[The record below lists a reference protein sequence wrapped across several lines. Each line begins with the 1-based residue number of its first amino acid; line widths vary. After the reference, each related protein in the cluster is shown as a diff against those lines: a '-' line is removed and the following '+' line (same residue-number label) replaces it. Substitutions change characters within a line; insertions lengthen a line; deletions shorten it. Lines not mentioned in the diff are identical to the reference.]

1 MTGLGEARVA
11 AQTAARSDLLEWP
24 ARIGFIGYGV
34 VHLIVA
40 WIALEIGWGQPPE
53 EGGHFGAFQI
63 LADRPFGRGLL
74 ITAAVGFAAMTLWQV
89 LEAAVG
95 HRSDT
100 GGERVFE
107 RSCSA
112 GRAVIYAVF
121 GWTAV
126 KVLRG
131 SAESTADHQQEATA
145 TVLASDG
152 GRWLVGL
159 AGVTVIA
166 FSAALAVYGLVRRFA
181 KHLRTD
187 AMSAQVRR
195 TVRGLG
201 VVGYAAKGLGYA
213 IVGAL
218 LVAAALTYD
227 PSRSR
232 GLDAALHALA
242 AQPYGHVLLA
252 VIAAGIAAF
261 GVFCIAQARYRKI

>member
-11 AQTAARSDLLEWP
+11 AQTAASSDLLEWP

-145 TVLASDG
+145 TVLA
-152 GRWLVGL
+152 
-159 AGVTVIA
+159 
-166 FSAALAVYGLVRRFA
+166 LVRRFA